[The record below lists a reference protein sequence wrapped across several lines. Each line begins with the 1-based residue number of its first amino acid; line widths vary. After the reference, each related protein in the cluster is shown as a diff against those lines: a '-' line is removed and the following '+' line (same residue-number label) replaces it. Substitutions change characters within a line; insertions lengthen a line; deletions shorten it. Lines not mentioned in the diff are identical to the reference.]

1 MQSGHPAETKIFRPN
16 SRSMSFRV
24 IVVRSNHDGTLPI
37 RKPFTIMETNSAP
50 TPYMLLF
57 RNTGP
62 EIFKDLSA
70 DQRQQLITRWN
81 SWFEGLLAENKAI
94 EGQPLEI
101 ERRVV
106 SGAGARVTDGP
117 FPETKEAIGGYVML
131 MVNNLEE
138 ATAIAKQ
145 HPALAYGLIIEIRQ
159 LTPHCHQLGVT
170 TRPRVM
176 QMASAT

>member
-1 MQSGHPAETKIFRPN
+1 METK
-16 SRSMSFRV
+16 
-24 IVVRSNHDGTLPI
+24 
-37 RKPFTIMETNSAP
+37 SAP
-50 TPYMLLF
+50 APYMLLF

-62 EIFKDLSA
+62 EIFKDLSS
-70 DQRQQLITRWN
+70 DQRQQLITHWN
-81 SWFEGLLAENKAI
+81 TWFEGLLADGKAI

-101 ERRVV
+101 DRRVV
-106 SGAGARVTDGP
+106 SGASGARVTDGP

-131 MVNNLEE
+131 MVSGLEE
-138 ATAIAKQ
+138 ATAIAQK

-176 QMASAT
+176 PVPAMN

>member
-1 MQSGHPAETKIFRPN
+1 
-16 SRSMSFRV
+16 
-24 IVVRSNHDGTLPI
+24 
-37 RKPFTIMETNSAP
+37 
-50 TPYMLLF
+50 MLLF

-70 DQRQQLITRWN
+70 DQRQQLITHWN
-81 SWFEGLLAENKAI
+81 SWFEGLLAEGKAV

-106 SGAGARVTDGP
+106 SGAGGARVTDGP

-131 MVNNLEE
+131 MASGLEE
-138 ATAIAKQ
+138 ATAIAKK

-170 TRPRVM
+170 TKPRSKAAG
-176 QMASAT
+176 Q

>member
-1 MQSGHPAETKIFRPN
+1 
-16 SRSMSFRV
+16 
-24 IVVRSNHDGTLPI
+24 
-37 RKPFTIMETNSAP
+37 METNSAP
-50 TPYMLLF
+50 QPYMLLF

-62 EIFKDLSA
+62 EIFKDLTS

-81 SWFEGLLAENKAI
+81 SWFEGLLSDGKAI

-106 SGAGARVTDGP
+106 SGANGARITDGP
-117 FPETKEAIGGYVML
+117 FPETKEAVGGYVMVL
-131 MVNNLEE
+131 VNDLEE
-138 ATAIAKQ
+138 ATAIAKR

-170 TRPRVM
+170 TKPRVM
-176 QMASAT
+176 QTTAAGVS